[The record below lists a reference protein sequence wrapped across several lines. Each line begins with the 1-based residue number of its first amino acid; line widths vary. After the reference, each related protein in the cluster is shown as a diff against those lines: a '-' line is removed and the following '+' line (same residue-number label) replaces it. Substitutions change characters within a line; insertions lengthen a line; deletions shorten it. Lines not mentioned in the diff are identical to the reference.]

1 MNESASLFQ
10 WVAALGL
17 IALLVGVSLNLLFD
31 NLPWNLIDKTR
42 PGHKGIG
49 IVLIIILAVVGAVL
63 LNQLVPFFWI
73 VVKHLLFLDLED
85 L

>member
-63 LNQLVPFFWI
+63 LNQLFPFIWMG
-73 VVKHLLFLDLED
+73 VKHLLFLDLED